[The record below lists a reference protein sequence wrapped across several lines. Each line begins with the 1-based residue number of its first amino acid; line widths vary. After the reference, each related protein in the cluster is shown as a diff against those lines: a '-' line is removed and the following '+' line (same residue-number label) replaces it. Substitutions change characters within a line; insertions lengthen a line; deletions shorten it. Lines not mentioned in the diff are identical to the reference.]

1 MSAKVGQ
8 ALPPANLFDSL
19 AARYDALWTTTA
31 IGRAQR
37 DLAWRHMDPLFQPG
51 DRILDIGCGTGEDA
65 AHFAARGVSVYATD
79 ASPAMIQVAAAR
91 GGFTAEVRSA
101 EELAQ
106 IGGPFDGAISNFG
119 ALNCVKDLPGVAGSL
134 AALVRPG
141 GSVAIC
147 ILGRFCAWETLHYA
161 VRFQFAKA
169 FRRWRGRARLV
180 LLGIRFFARRDE
192 FHATQPAGRKIVAQ
206 CVGTGRETGPASA
219 PGRGGRTEAAAP
231 FAACRYAGQV
241 GNLQRVGN
249 PLADVCAGSQPARR
263 IPSCPT
269 KHAAP
274 GITIY
279 YPTIAEI
286 RAAFAPNFQLQRWT
300 GIGLLVPPS
309 YVKLPAALV
318 AVFAACDR
326 RLARLPLLRGLAD
339 HRLFL
344 LVRTC

>member
-37 DLAWRHMDPLFQPG
+37 DLVWRHMDPLFQPG
-51 DRILDIGCGTGEDA
+51 QRILDIGCGTGEDA
-65 AHFAARGVSVYATD
+65 AHFAARGVTVYATD

-141 GSVAIC
+141 GSLAIC

-169 FRRWRGRARLV
+169 FRRWRGSARFV

-206 CVGTGRETGPASA
+206 CVGTGRETVPPQPRDGAEEPRRLPRLRLAAMRGRLATCSGLVTRLPRSA
-219 PGRGGRTEAAAP
+219 PVANRRAGYHPAP
-231 FAACRYAGQV
+231 QSMPRQASR
-241 GNLQRVGN
+241 
-249 PLADVCAGSQPARR
+249 STTQP
-263 IPSCPT
+263 
-269 KHAAP
+269 
-274 GITIY
+274 
-279 YPTIAEI
+279 
-286 RAAFAPNFQLQRWT
+286 
-300 GIGLLVPPS
+300 
-309 YVKLPAALV
+309 
-318 AVFAACDR
+318 
-326 RLARLPLLRGLAD
+326 
-339 HRLFL
+339 
-344 LVRTC
+344 